1 MAKSYLTRKELAS
14 MFATLE
20 ELSVLCGSHV
30 PSKWGLITDGQ
41 CTTFGPVSEGWCLVV
56 PFTRI
61 LKSTMELCLH
71 SPREDIF
78 VLYGVDPRTG
88 RVSCM
93 YAPVPPEE
101 NYQPGPA
108 IELVVEIPTP
118 QH

>member
-1 MAKSYLTRKELAS
+1 MAKSYLEREDLAK

-56 PFTRI
+56 SFRRM
-61 LKSTMELCLH
+61 LKSTKRLRRH
-71 SPREDIF
+71 FPRENIF
-78 VLYGVDPRTG
+78 VLYGVDMRTG
-88 RVSCM
+88 QLRCM

-108 IELVVEIPTP
+108 IEPVVKNPTP
-118 QH
+118 LH